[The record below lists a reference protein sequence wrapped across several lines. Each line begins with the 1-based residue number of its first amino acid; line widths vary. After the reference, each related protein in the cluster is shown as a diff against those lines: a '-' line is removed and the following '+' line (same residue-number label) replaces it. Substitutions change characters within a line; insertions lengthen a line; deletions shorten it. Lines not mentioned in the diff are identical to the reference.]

1 MIRLATLFS
10 GIGAVEQA
18 LIRMNKEYKIV
29 FACDNGDIDIDIDT
43 EEIRNIVFNMKSKK
57 QKKDYRYCR
66 TYCHRNCWISVCAG

>member
-18 LIRMNKEYKIV
+18 LIRMNKDYKIV

-57 QKKDYRYCR
+57 QKKIMLMIYIKIKVE
-66 TYCHRNCWISVCAG
+66 NKIM